1 MSAPR
6 RRRIVVLGMMTHY
19 PIGGIAWLTMPYVVG
34 LARLGFEV
42 TYLET
47 HAVWPTQLV
56 PEDDPASDGSVQAA
70 AYIERVMG
78 YFGSPAR
85 WAFHARHSDGR
96 YYGMSER
103 EVAAALDGAEF
114 ILNLHAGTEAHPELA
129 ETGRL
134 VCMDTDPVGL
144 QVDVCNGHEERISEL
159 EKHCAYFTW
168 GESIGK
174 PGCLVPVP
182 KQFDFR
188 PTRVPILVD
197 LWRMNGVAPGDA
209 YTTIGN
215 WEQVGCE
222 VDFEG
227 ETYEWTKHLEFFKF
241 IDLPGFTEEK
251 FELALGRCPK
261 SDAKVLRRHGWSV
274 RDGLGV
280 SRELDDYRRYIHGS
294 KGEFTV
300 AKDQNVRLRS
310 GWFSDRSAAYL
321 AAGRPVITQ
330 ETGFSEH
337 LPTGEGLFGFSTMAD
352 ILGALETIAADY
364 EGNSRAAR
372 EIARE
377 YFDAPVVLTKL
388 LADLGVALPAKRR
401 GRRPADG
408 AAFPSRL
415 RIEPLSRRPI
425 RLHREVVH
433 SVLTKALPQPATA
446 APEAGEPEASIVVTT
461 LNNVVFTRLC
471 LESVLANTEAPAYE
485 LIVVDNGSQ
494 DGTVDYLR
502 ELARRFPHVRV
513 IENARNEGFA
523 AAANRGLEAARGDKL
538 VLLNNDTIVPQG
550 WLWRLTRQLDDPSVG
565 LVGPVTNRIGTEAE
579 IQTGYTTYGG
589 MLEVALGR
597 QASHHDVT
605 FEVPML
611 AMFCIA
617 MRRKVFAELGPL
629 DTRFG
634 PGLFE
639 DDDYSVRATRAGY
652 RLVCVSDAFVH
663 HFGEATFGRL
673 FAASERELLFRRNRD
688 LFERKWSE
696 SWQPHGRTPDAWYR
710 RQTEDVRKLVD
721 DAVPAGT
728 TVLVVSKGDPRL
740 ADLGE
745 REVWHFPSDGDG
757 GYAGYYPRDS
767 EAAIDELEAL
777 RAKGAEYLVVPGSAE
792 WWMEYYEE
800 FFQHL
805 AARYEELADGD
816 GACRIYA
823 LSGDRE
829 PVEVEA

>member
-1 MSAPR
+1 VSAPR

-34 LARLGFEV
+34 LARLGFDV

-47 HAVWPTQLV
+47 HAIWPTQLTSS
-56 PEDDPASDGSVQAA
+56 DDAAIDGSVEAA
-70 AYIERVMG
+70 AYIEGVMS
-78 YFGSPAR
+78 YFGNPAR

-103 EVAAALDGAEF
+103 EVAAAIDGAEL

-129 ETGRL
+129 ATGRL
-134 VCMDTDPVGL
+134 VCVDTDPVGL
-144 QVDVCNGHEERISEL
+144 QVDVCNGNQERIEEL

-168 GESIGK
+168 GESIGS
-174 PGCLVPVP
+174 PDCLVPVP
-182 KQFDFR
+182 EQFDFR
-188 PTRVPILVD
+188 PTRVPVLVD
-197 LWRMNGVAPGDA
+197 LFRMNGVAPGDA

-222 VDFEG
+222 VDLDG
-227 ETYEWTKHLEFFKF
+227 ETYTWTKHLEFFKF
-241 IDLPGFTEEK
+241 IDLPGFTDER
-251 FELALGRCPK
+251 FELALGRCPE
-261 SDAKVLRRHGWSV
+261 SDAKILRRHGWGV
-274 RDGLGV
+274 RDGLSV
-280 SRELDDYRRYIHGS
+280 SRGLDDYRRYIHGS

-330 ETGFSEH
+330 ETGFSDH
-337 LPTGEGLFGFSTMAD
+337 LPTGEGLFGFTTMD
-352 ILGALETIAADY
+352 EILGALETIASDY
-364 EGNSRAAR
+364 EGHSRAAR

-408 AAFPSRL
+408 AAFPARL

-433 SVLTKALPQPATA
+433 SVLTKPLPQAPAST
-446 APEAGEPEASIVVTT
+446 EAGEPEASVVVTT

-471 LESVLANTEAPAYE
+471 LESVLANTEAPTYE

-502 ELARRFPHVRV
+502 ELARRFPQLRV
-513 IENARNEGFA
+513 IENKRNEGFA
-523 AAANRGLEAARGDKL
+523 AAANRGLEAARGEKL
-538 VLLNNDTIVPQG
+538 VILNNDTIVPRS

-579 IQTGYTTYGG
+579 IQTGYMTYGG
-589 MLEVALGR
+589 MLEVAHGR
-597 QASHHDVT
+597 EASHHDVT
-605 FEVPML
+605 FDVPML

-617 MRRKVFAELGPL
+617 LRRKVFQELGPL

-673 FAASERELLFRRNRD
+673 FGAAEREFLFRRNRD
-688 LFERKWSE
+688 LFEEKWSE

-710 RQTEDVRKLVD
+710 QQTEEVRQVVD
-721 DAVPAGT
+721 GALPDDC
-728 TVLVVSKGDPRL
+728 TVLIVSKGDPRL

-745 REVWHFPSDGDG
+745 QRRVWHFPGDGDG

-767 EAAIDELEAL
+767 EAAIDELEEL
-777 RAKGAEYLVVPGSAE
+777 RSKGAEYLIVPGSAE
-792 WWMEYYEE
+792 WWVEYYDA
-800 FFQHL
+800 FFDHL
-805 AARYEELADGD
+805 AARYETVVDGD
-816 GACRIYA
+816 SACRIYA
-823 LSGDRE
+823 LAGDRE
-829 PVEVEA
+829 PAEVEA